1 MREWKTSDFIKVLK
15 RNGFTLKK
23 GKGKGSHSLYI
34 NENGKRISVPLK
46 IKAVIARR
54 LIKENNLII

>member
-1 MREWKTSDFIKVLK
+1 MKEWKTSDFIKVLK
-15 RNGFTLKK
+15 KNGYILEK

-34 NENGKRISVPLK
+34 NKEGKRISIPLE